1 MVRRPEWPIISA
13 SDHSSDPP
21 KRSPYNM
28 RHYVFFTRLAVLVA
42 LVLASIMCAGWKWG
56 KVG

>member
-1 MVRRPEWPIISA
+1 
-13 SDHSSDPP
+13 
-21 KRSPYNM
+21 M
-28 RHYVFFTRLAVLVA
+28 RHYVFFMRLAVLAA